1 MRIGSGL
8 LALGCVVLGLGASW
22 FLPIFDPITE
32 QAFGVRV
39 SSSLVAAN
47 GFAVSAGSLRGGT
60 VSTAGIVLVFLA
72 LTALPVLFRL
82 MWGRAS
88 RRSTGPAWDC
98 GLAGLTA
105 ANEYTATAFSKPLRM
120 VFSALYRPR
129 REIQAD
135 YEVSPYYPTA
145 VRFESEIEP
154 TFERHLYGPL
164 KDAIL
169 GIAGRM
175 RAIQA
180 GSIHAY
186 LAYIFVAL
194 ILLLL
199 FGVRE

>member
-1 MRIGSGL
+1 
-8 LALGCVVLGLGASW
+8 
-22 FLPIFDPITE
+22 
-32 QAFGVRV
+32 
-39 SSSLVAAN
+39 
-47 GFAVSAGSLRGGT
+47 
-60 VSTAGIVLVFLA
+60 
-72 LTALPVLFRL
+72 
-82 MWGRAS
+82 
-88 RRSTGPAWDC
+88 
-98 GLAGLTA
+98 
-105 ANEYTATAFSKPLRM
+105 M

-145 VRFESEIEP
+145 ARFESEIEP
-154 TFERHLYGPL
+154 TFEKHLYGPL

-169 GIAGRM
+169 RIAGGM

-199 FGVRE
+199 FGVRG